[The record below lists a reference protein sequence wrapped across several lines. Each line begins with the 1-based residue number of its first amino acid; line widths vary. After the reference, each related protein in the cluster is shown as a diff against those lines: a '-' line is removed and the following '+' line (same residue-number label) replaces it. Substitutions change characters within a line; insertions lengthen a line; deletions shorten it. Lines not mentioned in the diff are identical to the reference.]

1 MFYFQSGF
9 KFEFMKFSPA
19 LLAVSFSC
27 IYNTY
32 YIELKEKIS
41 FLENIQSQ
49 ILEKDLKT
57 II

>member
-1 MFYFQSGF
+1 
-9 KFEFMKFSPA
+9 MKFSPA

-41 FLENIQSQ
+41 FLENIQTQ